1 METTVLIV
9 AGWTSGINAYLT
21 VLVLG
26 VAGRLGWIDAP
37 PALERAWVLALAAM
51 AFAFEFAADKM
62 PLFDSAWDLAHT
74 LIRPSVAAAVGVAA
88 AGVPGAA
95 LTRPQA
101 ALLTGGLALV
111 AHLSKAS
118 TRLAINV
125 SPEPFTNLAASFTED
140 AVVVA
145 LLVFALANPAL
156 AALAALA
163 LMVMFAMVAVTL
175 LATARRGLRAL
186 RRQMRAAAGVAAN

>member
-21 VLVLG
+21 VLLLG
-26 VAGRLGWIDAP
+26 IAGRLGWIDAP
-37 PALERAWVLALAAM
+37 ASLQRPWVLALAGA
-51 AFAFEFAADKM
+51 AFALEFAADKM

-74 LIRPSVAAAVGVAA
+74 LIRPSVGAAVGVAA

-101 ALLTGGLALV
+101 ALLAGGLALV

-118 TRLAINV
+118 TRLAINF
-125 SPEPFTNLAASFTED
+125 SPEPFTNLIASFGED
-140 AVVVA
+140 AVVIA
-145 LLVFALANPAL
+145 LFSVALANPAL

-163 LMVMFAMVAVTL
+163 LMVMFAIVAIAL
-175 LATARRGLRAL
+175 FSTARRGWRAV
-186 RRQMRAAAGVAAN
+186 RRQMKAAARLVPN